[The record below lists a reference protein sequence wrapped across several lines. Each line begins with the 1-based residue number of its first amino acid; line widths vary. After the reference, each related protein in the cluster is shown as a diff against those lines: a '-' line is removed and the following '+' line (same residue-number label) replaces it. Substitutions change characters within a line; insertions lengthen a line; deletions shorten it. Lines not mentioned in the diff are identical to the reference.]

1 MTRYPA
7 PLAAAAVALAALAG
21 FVDAVAWI
29 ELIGF
34 FASFM
39 SGNSTRVAIGIATG
53 DTMAIRIGG
62 GLILMFLSGVIAAS
76 VLSHRFVGRH
86 KAPVM
91 LLVTVALTTA
101 ACAAWW
107 GYAMAPLLL
116 LAFAMGAENGV
127 FNRDGEVT
135 IGLTYMTGTL
145 VRMGQ
150 QLAASLMRAPGD
162 HAWGPYLTLWLGFV
176 CGGVLGALASRT
188 SLASAITVAAI
199 VAGVLTV
206 VMMLATGREGRVRRV
221 DPNVRP

>member
-39 SGNSTRVAIGIATG
+39 SGNSTRIAIGVATG
-53 DTMAIRIGG
+53 DWVAVRVAGA
-62 GLILMFLSGVIAAS
+62 LVLMFLSGVIAAS
-76 VLSHRFVGRH
+76 VVGHRFAGRH
-86 KAPVM
+86 QGPVM
-91 LLVTVALTTA
+91 LVVTVALTAA

-127 FNRDGEVT
+127 FNRDGEVSV
-135 IGLTYMTGTL
+135 GLTYMTGTL

-150 QLAASLMRAPGD
+150 RMAATLMRVPGD
-162 HAWGPYLTLWLGFV
+162 HAWAPFLMLWLGFV
-176 CGGVLGALASRT
+176 CGGVLGALASRA
-188 SLASAITVAAI
+188 SLASAVTVAAV
-199 VAGVLTV
+199 VAGVLSV
-206 VMMLATGREGRVRRV
+206 VLGALTSRERRVRRV
-221 DPNVRP
+221 

>member
-1 MTRYPA
+1 MMRYPA

-29 ELIGF
+29 ELLGF

-39 SGNSTRVAIGIATG
+39 SGNSTRVAIGVATG
-53 DTMAIRIGG
+53 DWAAVRIGG
-62 GLILMFLSGVIAAS
+62 GLVLMFLSGVIAAS
-76 VLSHRFVGRH
+76 VVGHRFAGRH

-91 LLVTVALTTA
+91 LVVTVALTTA

-150 QLAASLMRAPGD
+150 RLTATLLRVPGD
-162 HAWGPYLTLWLGFV
+162 HAWTPFLALWLGFV

-188 SLASAITVAAI
+188 SLASAITIAAVAA
-199 VAGVLTV
+199 GLLT
-206 VMMLATGREGRVRRV
+206 LAMAAATDRSARVRRV
-221 DPNVRP
+221 APPQP